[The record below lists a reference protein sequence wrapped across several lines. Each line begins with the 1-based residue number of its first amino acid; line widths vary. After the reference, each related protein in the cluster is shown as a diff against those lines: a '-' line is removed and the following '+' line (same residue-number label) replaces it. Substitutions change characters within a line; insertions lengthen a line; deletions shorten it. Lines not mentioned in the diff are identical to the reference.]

1 MDKPSS
7 DLYSL
12 CPLIIY
18 SLKVAELPFAFLIKQ
33 IFWQLIPWLSFFH
46 AWVSLFLSLLLLAV
60 FTGHIH
66 YCVVRLFFPPWQDL
80 KNNVP
85 SLCSCSHNFLCEIT
99 WFCIISPLLFSFI
112 CFQELFL
119 YLWFSKIMIVIYLRI
134 WYYLSLLSLYFSKHF
149 ATLNLDLSPSLR
161 KTWHSF
167 SNMFCAPIRFL
178 PSGNLM
184 IFVLNLLISSHSSP
198 RLSVHSLY
206 FCPLCSSNKKRSVI
220 CLSVSGFFTWT
231 SKFCSW
237 ANTVIFTFQIL

>member
-1 MDKPSS
+1 MGIFIFVTIVVGCFHWIHT
-7 DLYSL
+7 LL
-12 CPLIIY
+12 CGQ
-18 SLKVAELPFAFLIKQ
+18 AF
-33 IFWQLIPWLSFFH
+33 
-46 AWVSLFLSLLLLAV
+46 
-60 FTGHIH
+60 
-66 YCVVRLFFPPWQDL
+66 FFPPRQDL

-167 SNMFCAPIRFL
+167 SNMFCAPIHFL

-198 RLSVHSLY
+198 RA
-206 FCPLCSSNKKRSVI
+206 LCS
-220 CLSVSGFFTWT
+220 
-231 SKFCSW
+231 
-237 ANTVIFTFQIL
+237 